1 MPFKKGH
8 KLSSGRP
15 KGSENKISSEIKSKL
30 QDVINEAVSQIDI
43 TRMNQD
49 QILKLVQ
56 IGVGYTIP
64 KLRFTE
70 METSSNGIT
79 EFVNR
84 IYELDPNELHTRIS
98 NQ

>member
-8 KLSSGRP
+8 KLSTGRP
-15 KGSENKISSEIKSKL
+15 KGSENKISAEIKSKL

-56 IGVGYTIP
+56 VGLGYTIP

-70 METSSNGIT
+70 METSNSGIT
-79 EFVNR
+79 EFVNK
-84 IYELDPNELHTRIS
+84 IYELDPKELQTRID